1 MQVKPLPSFC
11 WPRKLLLL
19 GSAMFFSVCFVY
31 AQEQTVSG
39 RITSSEYQQG
49 LPGANV
55 LIKGTATGTVTDADG
70 RYSISVPAGDATLVV
85 SSIGYTTVEVPVG
98 GRTTIDITLQLDVT
112 QLSEVVVVG
121 YGTQEKRDV
130 TAAISSIGAEQIEK
144 IPSANPMDGMKGQIA
159 GVDILQNGGRPGEYP
174 SITIRG
180 RRSINASNDPLFVV
194 DGVPM
199 TGGHG
204 DRPETSDN
212 DADSGA
218 GTIYDF
224 NPQDI
229 ASVEVLKDAAA
240 TAIYGSRGAN
250 GVILITTKRGKSGK
264 TTVNYSGYYGIT
276 QPFATIP
283 MMDGAKFAAL
293 KREAN
298 RLSPLG
304 VSGRTAWEGTIPPDD
319 EIFLDPVELNSATNG
334 LSTDWQDLIYHN
346 GAQTN
351 HQLSVAGGND
361 KTQFNI
367 SLGYYN
373 EEGIVDGVDF
383 RRITSRIN
391 VDHTINKTFKVGTS
405 TLFSTSVQNWGS
417 GSVVSEAVNQTPLG
431 LPYDDE
437 GNIIF
442 LPISDGIRSNPLS
455 ELVPGK
461 RIDERKFD
469 RIFSSIYAEVNIT
482 KDLKYKFLLGPDVRY
497 RTRGVF
503 EGQFTNTRK
512 NGSPAAE
519 YENETNFGYVLEN
532 LLTYSK
538 TFHEDHNLTF
548 TFLQSIQKQQ
558 YERHY
563 TSVEGL
569 PYETQKWY
577 NLATAGSNIRAIRS
591 RWEEWAL
598 ASFMGRATYSY
609 KGKYLLQATLRSD
622 GSSRLAPGKKW
633 TNFPGL
639 SLGWRI
645 IDEPFMA
652 NVGLLSELKLR
663 GSYGVVGNTA
673 VDPYQTWGRLTST
686 PTEYSWGDAP
696 ALGFGLDEIP
706 NPQKG
711 WEKSS
716 TVDVGIDFGFFNG
729 RLSGSLDVYE
739 TETTDL
745 LLNRALPKTSGYTLI
760 QQNVGSTRTRGVE
773 LMLTANIIDSPGGF
787 RWDANFNVASYK
799 EEIVDLA
806 QRDAEGNKTD
816 DTGNKW
822 FIGHPIRVF
831 YDYDKIGIWQA
842 DEFDLAQSMMQAYP
856 GEIKLRDV
864 DGDGVITPDDRTILG
879 DDIPDAFGG
888 LTNNFSFKGFDLS
901 IFLYYR
907 LGFMIESVFH
917 DDQATMQGR
926 YNNLDV
932 DYWTIDNPSN
942 EYPRPNKN
950 QEHPQ
955 FDTSLR
961 YKDGGYVKLRN
972 ITLGYNFPSSITDRL
987 GMSALRVYVTA
998 QNPKVWSSYK
1008 AYDPENA
1015 GSVNSGD
1022 LPTNKLFLAG
1032 INVTF

>member
-1 MQVKPLPSFC
+1 MHVKRLLPFC

-19 GSAMFFSVCFVY
+19 GSAFFLSVCIAY
-31 AQEQTVSG
+31 GQEQTVTG
-39 RITSSEYQQG
+39 RVTSSEDQQG

-70 RYSISVPAGDATLVV
+70 RYSIRVPDGEATLVF
-85 SSIGYTTVEVPVG
+85 SSIGYSTIEVPVG
-98 GRTTIDITLQLDVT
+98 GRTTVDVTLPLDIT

-130 TAAISSIGAEQIEK
+130 TAAISSISAEQIEK

-250 GVILITTKRGKSGK
+250 GVILITTKRGRSGK
-264 TTVNYSGYYGIT
+264 TTVNYSAYYGIT

-298 RLSPLG
+298 RVSPLG

-346 GAQTN
+346 GAQMN
-351 HQLSVAGGND
+351 HQLSVTGGND
-361 KTQFNI
+361 KTQFNL
-367 SLGYYN
+367 SLGYYD
-373 EEGIVDGVDF
+373 EEGIVDGIDF
-383 RRITSRIN
+383 RRVTSRIN

-431 LPYDDE
+431 LPYDAE

-461 RIDERKFD
+461 RVDERKFD

-482 KDLKYKFLLGPDVRY
+482 RDLKYKFLFGPDVRY

-503 EGQFTNTRK
+503 EGQFTNPRK

-532 LLTYSK
+532 LLTYTK
-538 TFHEDHNLTF
+538 TFNENHNVVL
-548 TFLQSIQKQQ
+548 TFLQSIQKQE

-569 PYETQKWY
+569 PYETQLWY

-598 ASFMGRATYSY
+598 ASFMGRATYSF
-609 KGKYLLQATLRSD
+609 KGRYLLQATLRSD

-639 SLGWRI
+639 SVGWRI
-645 IDEPFMA
+645 IDEPFMS
-652 NVGLLSELKLR
+652 NVGFLSELKLR

-686 PTEYSWGDAP
+686 PTEYSWGDASG
-696 ALGFGLDEIP
+696 LGFGLDEIP
-706 NPQKG
+706 NPAKG

-716 TVDVGIDFGFFNG
+716 TIDFGVDFGFFNG
-729 RLSGSLDVYE
+729 RLSGSLDVYK

-760 QQNVGSTRTRGVE
+760 QQNIGATETRGVE
-773 LMLTANIIDSPGGF
+773 LTLSANIIDSPGGF

-806 QRDAEGNKTD
+806 QRDADGNKVD
-816 DTGNKW
+816 DTGNRW

-831 YDYDKIGIWQA
+831 YDYHKIGIWQA
-842 DEFDLAQSMMQAYP
+842 DEFDEAQAVMQAYP

-864 DGDGVITPDDRTILG
+864 DGDGVITPDDRVILG

-888 LTNNFSFKGFDLS
+888 FTNNFSFKGFDLS

-907 LGFMIESVFH
+907 LGFMVESTFH

-972 ITLGYNFPSSITDRL
+972 ITLGYNFPSSVTERL
-987 GMSALRVYVTA
+987 GMSALRIYFTA

-1008 AYDPENA
+1008 AFDPENA
-1015 GSVNSGD
+1015 GSVSSGD
-1022 LPTNKLFLAG
+1022 LPTNKLFLGG